1 MTLSLSLYES
11 TEKSPSTIP
20 SSLDS
25 SINLMFKIKFDG
37 ATFKKEG
44 SAGLSVIIR
53 NGDGQ
58 VMPSLFQVVPL
69 PHSVINVEALAA

>member
-1 MTLSLSLYES
+1 
-11 TEKSPSTIP
+11 
-20 SSLDS
+20 
-25 SINLMFKIKFDG
+25 MFKIKFDG

-58 VMPSLFQVVPL
+58 VVPL
-69 PHSVINVEALAA
+69 PHSVINVEALAARHGVELVGVYALKSNLLA

>member
-1 MTLSLSLYES
+1 
-11 TEKSPSTIP
+11 
-20 SSLDS
+20 
-25 SINLMFKIKFDG
+25 MFKIKFDG

-44 SAGLSVIIR
+44 SAGLSVIIQ

-69 PHSVINVEALAA
+69 PHSVINVEALAARHGVELVGVYALKSNLLA